1 MEEYDAII
9 IGGGHNGLLAGAYL
23 ARAGAKVL
31 ILERRWETGGAVMTD
46 EQSGFRINTHACYM
60 MMMDQAPAYDDLE
73 LSEFGCTYIMPQPA
87 LAFLTR
93 DNKAL
98 CLYSDVEKS
107 AASIARFSEKD
118 AARFKEVYAEY
129 TGLVDEC
136 IVPQTYRPT
145 LPPLEMVSLMG
156 EKEIESMGD
165 LDNFMTGICDGLQA
179 ADPRAK
185 IHDLVKSECIIS
197 PLQPILFYTDAKVFE
212 INAKKVPI
220 DENNGYYEV
229 KIYELHDR

>member
-1 MEEYDAII
+1 MSISFKVQGKPPKKDGSSSMWGKKSEALNIVNLRNAATEAMEENDVGPFIGRIGINLTII
-9 IGGGHNGLLAGAYL
+9 
-23 ARAGAKVL
+23 
-31 ILERRWETGGAVMTD
+31 
-46 EQSGFRINTHACYM
+46 S
-60 MMMDQAPAYDDLE
+60 
-73 LSEFGCTYIMPQPA
+73 S
-87 LAFLTR
+87 
-93 DNKAL
+93 
-98 CLYSDVEKS
+98 
-107 AASIARFSEKD
+107 
-118 AARFKEVYAEY
+118 
-129 TGLVDEC
+129 
-136 IVPQTYRPT
+136 
-145 LPPLEMVSLMG
+145 